1 MSAPSHSPTPP
12 ARGST
17 GWWFVGFCIE
27 VSVEDAIAL
36 EVQAGADVEG
46 NPARIVLL
54 QRSKGIIGIARE
66 RFCDLSPFA
75 GTCLAFLRHVR
86 DDRKPIARRSSGAD
100 RIVATAIEGRNMR
113 LSRSPS
119 QV

>member
-1 MSAPSHSPTPP
+1 
-12 ARGST
+12 
-17 GWWFVGFCIE
+17 
-27 VSVEDAIAL
+27 VEDAIAL

-86 DDRKPIARRSSGAD
+86 DTGMDERRCCIGATQ
-100 RIVATAIEGRNMR
+100 VR
-113 LSRSPS
+113 LAGHS
-119 QV
+119 